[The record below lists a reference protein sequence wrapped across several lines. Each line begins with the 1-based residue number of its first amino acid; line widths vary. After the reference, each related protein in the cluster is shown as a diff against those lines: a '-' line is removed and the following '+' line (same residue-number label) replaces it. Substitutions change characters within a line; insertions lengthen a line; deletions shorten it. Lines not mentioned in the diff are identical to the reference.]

1 LASSAVEAAAATE
14 VDVFLNVNTGPGAG
28 SAVVGHVADSLTS
41 SAGQSLRAPVA
52 GCYLG
57 SDATLLPVAKTMRWG
72 GVARLG
78 GLFAALI
85 SIVPV

>member
-1 LASSAVEAAAATE
+1 MDATAATE
-14 VDVFLNVNTGPGAG
+14 VGVLLNVNTGPGAG
-28 SAVVGHVADSLTS
+28 SAVVGHVADGLTS

-52 GCYLG
+52 GRYLG
-57 SDATLLPVAKTMRWG
+57 SDATLLPVAITMRWG

-85 SIVPV
+85 GIVPV